1 MTWCGSH
8 KTRPLRLTSA
18 WPQRLLLGVVAV
30 AGTVAYSASFRTV
43 PTDPGDA
50 ASAAAASAAWLA
62 PAGAAVGAAAGVS
75 WLAFG
80 ATLLLI
86 TGGRPSPL
94 KWADACLRTMAA
106 GIAVLT
112 FGTAFNLGVA
122 PLWHGPQG
130 LPLGLL
136 LGVHLVL
143 LANGNAVMGVAF
155 FREARRLGLGP
166 AAAVA
171 AWACGL
177 NGVFALILMFLYR
190 TGAFEP

>member
-8 KTRPLRLTSA
+8 KTRPLRLASA

-43 PTDPGDA
+43 PTAPGD
-50 ASAAAASAAWLA
+50 AASAAWLA

-106 GIAVLT
+106 GIVVLT

-122 PLWHGPQG
+122 PLLWHGRQG

-190 TGAFEP
+190 TGAFES

>member
-8 KTRPLRLTSA
+8 KARPLRLPGA

-43 PTDPGDA
+43 PTAD
-50 ASAAAASAAWLA
+50 AAWLA

-80 ATLLLI
+80 AVLLLL
-86 TGGRPSPL
+86 TGGRPSVL

-122 PLWHGPQG
+122 PLWHASVGAPPGP
-130 LPLGLL
+130 PLGLL

-143 LANGNAVMGVAF
+143 LANGNVVMGVAF
-155 FREARRLGLGP
+155 FREARRLGLGT
-166 AAAVA
+166 AAA
-171 AWACGL
+171 
-177 NGVFALILMFLYR
+177 
-190 TGAFEP
+190 

>member
-1 MTWCGSH
+1 
-8 KTRPLRLTSA
+8 LRLPGA
-18 WPQRLLLGVVAV
+18 WPQRLLLAAFAV

-43 PTDPGDA
+43 PTPG
-50 ASAAAASAAWLA
+50 AAWLA

-80 ATLLLI
+80 AALLLL

-112 FGTAFNLGVA
+112 FGTALNLGVA
-122 PLWHGPQG
+122 PLWRP
-130 LPLGLL
+130 PVGLL
-136 LGVHLVL
+136 LGVQLVL
-143 LANGNAVMGVAF
+143 LGGGDVLMGVAF
-155 FREARRLGLGP
+155 CRETRRLGLGP

-171 AWACGL
+171 AWVCVL
-177 NGVFALILMFLYR
+177 NGVFALILMSLFR

>member
-8 KTRPLRLTSA
+8 KTRPLRLASA

-43 PTDPGDA
+43 PTVPGD
-50 ASAAAASAAWLA
+50 AASAAWLA
-62 PAGAAVGAAAGVS
+62 PAGAAVGAAAGAS

-122 PLWHGPQG
+122 PLLWHGPHG

-143 LANGNAVMGVAF
+143 LGNGNAVMGVAF

>member
-1 MTWCGSH
+1 
-8 KTRPLRLTSA
+8 LRLPGA

-43 PTDPGDA
+43 PTTGA
-50 ASAAAASAAWLA
+50 RWLA
-62 PAGAAVGAAAGVS
+62 PAGLAVGAAAGVS

-80 ATLLLI
+80 AVLLLL
-86 TGGRPSPL
+86 TGGRPSVL

-122 PLWHGPQG
+122 PLWQASAGHASAGAPSGP
-130 LPLGLL
+130 PLGLL

-143 LANGNAVMGVAF
+143 LANGNVVMGVAF

-171 AWACGL
+171 AWACVL
-177 NGVFALILMFLYR
+177 NGVFALILMSLYR
-190 TGAFEP
+190 TGAFES

>member
-1 MTWCGSH
+1 MMWRGSDNAARRC
-8 KTRPLRLTSA
+8 RPSA
-18 WPQRLLLGVVAV
+18 WPVRVLLGVVAV
-30 AGTVAYSASFRTV
+30 AGTVAYAASFRTV
-43 PTDPGDA
+43 STEAG
-50 ASAAAASAAWLA
+50 AWLA

-80 ATLLLI
+80 AVLLLV
-86 TGGRPSPL
+86 THGRPSPL

-122 PLWHGPQG
+122 PTWRP
-130 LPLGLL
+130 PVGLL
-136 LGVHLVL
+136 SGVHLVL
-143 LANGNAVMGVAF
+143 LANANAVMGVAF

-166 AAAVA
+166 AAAVT
-171 AWACGL
+171 AWACAL
-177 NGVFALILMFLYR
+177 NGVFALILMSLYR